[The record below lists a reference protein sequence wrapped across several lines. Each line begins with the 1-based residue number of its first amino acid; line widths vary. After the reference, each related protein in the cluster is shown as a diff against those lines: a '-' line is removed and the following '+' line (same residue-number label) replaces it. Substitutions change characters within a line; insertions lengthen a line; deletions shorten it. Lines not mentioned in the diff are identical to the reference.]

1 MHMRKILISAAVAMC
16 FAASSAVAQE
26 RVGSAALG
34 ALSGAVVLGPVGAVA
49 GAAIGYTAGPAIARS
64 WGLGRSARGRQAHAP
79 NRSTASNAS
88 SHAPQGAPPRKTAA
102 APSAGGNAGEVTG
115 SIPTPSARPP
125 IRSANALPPA
135 PEVQGF
141 E

>member
-1 MHMRKILISAAVAMC
+1 MRKILVIAAVAMSV
-16 FAASSAVAQE
+16 ASTSAIAQE

-64 WGLGRSARGRQAHAP
+64 WGIRGASRGRQAHAAS
-79 NRSTASNAS
+79 RSAPVNTASR
-88 SHAPQGAPPRKTAA
+88 APQTTSPNKMASTPRTSGK
-102 APSAGGNAGEVTG
+102 SADVTG
-115 SIPTPSARPP
+115 SVPTPSAKPP
-125 IRSANALPPA
+125 VRSAHALPPT
-135 PEVQGF
+135 QGF

>member
-1 MHMRKILISAAVAMC
+1 MVIAAVAMSV
-16 FAASSAVAQE
+16 ASTSAIAQE

-64 WGLGRSARGRQAHAP
+64 WGIRGASRGRQAHAS
-79 NRSTASNAS
+79 RSTPVNTASR
-88 SHAPQGAPPRKTAA
+88 APQTASPNKVASTPRTTSGKTAD
-102 APSAGGNAGEVTG
+102 VTG
-115 SIPTPSARPP
+115 SVPTPSAKPP
-125 IRSANALPPA
+125 VRSAHALPPT
-135 PEVQGF
+135 QGF